1 MKKIL
6 AAGCAVTA
14 LIAAS
19 AANARITEI
28 RIDTV
33 EPFADN
39 HAFGKAGPY
48 VRIKGVAKGELDP
61 KAAENASIVDIE
73 KATRNARGLV
83 EYETDIFIMRPA
95 DPAKGNGILYYEVL
109 NRGNKQLGRRLHDTR
124 GGGES
129 GGNDPKTVAD
139 AGNAFLF
146 ERGYTVVWSGW
157 EDLPR
162 REALM
167 SARLPAALEDGQ
179 PLVRRIRDELQV
191 GKR

>member
-6 AAGCAVTA
+6 AATCALVPM
-14 LIAAS
+14 LAAG
-19 AANARITEI
+19 AAQSRVTEI
-28 RIDTV
+28 RIDAV

-39 HAFGKAGPY
+39 HAFGQAGAY

-61 KAAENASIVDIE
+61 KAAENATIVDLD
-73 KATRNARGLV
+73 KAPRNARGMV
-83 EYETDIFIMRPA
+83 EYDTDIFIMRPA

-129 GGNDPKTVAD
+129 AGNDPKALAD

-146 ERGYTVVWSGW
+146 ERGYTVMWSGW
-157 EDLPR
+157 EELPR

-167 SARLPAALEDGQ
+167 SARLPATLED
-179 PLVRRIRDELQV
+179 
-191 GKR
+191 